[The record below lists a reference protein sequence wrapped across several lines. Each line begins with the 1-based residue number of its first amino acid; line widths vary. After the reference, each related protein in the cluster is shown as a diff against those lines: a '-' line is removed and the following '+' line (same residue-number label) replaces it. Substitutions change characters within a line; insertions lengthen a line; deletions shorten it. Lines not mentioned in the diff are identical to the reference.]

1 MPVNRAWPL
10 FCLYRVEA
18 YAILARDGG
27 WRVRCGARVACSPF
41 GGGIRMETG
50 LPFCHAGWFGK
61 VVVTFRARLRLWGA
75 ASVNI

>member
-1 MPVNRAWPL
+1 MPVNRAWSL

-61 VVVTFRARLRLWGA
+61 VVVTFRVKPLLRNGFG
-75 ASVNI
+75 VR

>member
-61 VVVTFRARLRLWGA
+61 VVVSFRARLRLRDA

>member
-1 MPVNRAWPL
+1 MPTNRVWPL
-10 FCLYRVEA
+10 FGLYRVEA

-41 GGGIRMETG
+41 SGGIRMETE
-50 LPFCHAGWFGK
+50 LPFCHAERFGK
-61 VVVTFRARLRLWGA
+61 VVVSFRARLRLRGA